1 MDQDWE
7 PVILRKSNPVGVS
20 QKTPLNFEK
29 KPDNDIIKKK
39 IVRPESI
46 QELITRRSE
55 LHLTQKEAD
64 AACNFPVNTFRDIEG
79 KRLIPNEKQQ
89 NVIQRIMN
97 VQLKVVTTK

>member
-1 MDQDWE
+1 
-7 PVILRKSNPVGVS
+7 VA
-20 QKTPLNFEK
+20 LNFEK

-64 AACNFPVNTFRDIEG
+64 ASCNFPVNTFRDIEG
-79 KRLIPNEKQQ
+79 KRLIPNEK
-89 NVIQRIMN
+89 
-97 VQLKVVTTK
+97 